1 MYRGEKGDYKM
12 NIKTALIKLDGLF
25 DCLSEC
31 GVLSDEEYD
40 LMNEVEDTI
49 VAYVKEKERN

>member
-1 MYRGEKGDYKM
+1 MD
-12 NIKTALIKLDGLF
+12 IKTALIKLDGLF

-40 LMNEVEDTI
+40 LMDEVEDTI
-49 VAYVKEKERN
+49 VAYVKEKERK